1 MNYILFSDQTR
12 NNLLPFT
19 FTRPVADIRLG
30 ILTIREK
37 WERYLGAKTSALTQD
52 YLSGRFP
59 MVKGE
64 DNVLINASVLPNQ
77 VLVDEIGS
85 LLPNQT
91 LVKDDLL
98 IAHRVMAA
106 DIDHPDGIHPDA
118 PEPAETKAD
127 FVRINHLWEIVTL
140 NETAIKEDFSLLTR
154 GRKSQTLGAHA
165 RVIAPEN
172 VFAEEGAVIEM
183 ACINASEGPVYI
195 GRNAHVMDGAL
206 LRGPMAL
213 GDHSTIKL
221 GAKIYG
227 GTSIGPH
234 CKVGGEVTNSVIF
247 GYSNKAHEGFLG
259 HSVIGAWCNLGADTT
274 TSNMKNNYS
283 KVRLWSYA
291 EKSFVKTGQMFIG
304 LFMGDYTKCGINT
317 MFNTGT
323 VVGVG
328 AQIFG
333 PGYMRNFIP
342 SFSFGG
348 PSGLSTIDIE
358 KVIKTE
364 RITHSRRNLT
374 LSEEEENVIRE
385 VFRQSISEQRLL

>member
-1 MNYILFSDQTR
+1 MNYILFGDQAR

-37 WERYLGAKTSALTQD
+37 WERHLKAKTSALTQD
-52 YLSGRFP
+52 YLSELFP
-59 MVKGE
+59 LVKGE
-64 DNVLINASVLPNQ
+64 DNILINASILPTE
-77 VLVDEIGS
+77 VLVEEIGR

-106 DIDHPDGIHPDA
+106 DIDHPEDVHHDA
-118 PEPAETKAD
+118 PEPAESRAE
-127 FVRINHLWEIVTL
+127 FVRINYLWEIVTL
-140 NETAIKEDFSLLTR
+140 NEASIKDDFILLTR
-154 GRKSQTLGAHA
+154 GRKSQPFGAHA

-172 VFAEEGAVIEM
+172 VFVEEGAVIEM
-183 ACINASEGPVYI
+183 AFINASEGPVYI
-195 GRNAHVMDGAL
+195 GRNAHVMDGAV

-213 GDHSTIKL
+213 GDHSTVKL

-227 GTSIGPH
+227 GTSIGPY

-247 GYSNKAHEGFLG
+247 GYSNKAHDGFLG
-259 HSVIGAWCNLGADTT
+259 HSVVGEWCNLGAGTN

-283 KVRLWSYA
+283 DVRLWSYA
-291 EKSFVKTGQMFIG
+291 EKSFVNTGQMFIG
-304 LFMGDYTKCGINT
+304 LFMADYAKSGINT

-328 AQIFG
+328 AQVFG

-348 PSGLSTIDIE
+348 ASGLTTIDIE
-358 KVIKTE
+358 KIIKTE
-364 RITHSRRNLT
+364 RITHSRRNQN
-374 LSEEEENVIRE
+374 LSAVEEKVIRA
-385 VFRQSISEQRLL
+385 VFQNSVTERHQ